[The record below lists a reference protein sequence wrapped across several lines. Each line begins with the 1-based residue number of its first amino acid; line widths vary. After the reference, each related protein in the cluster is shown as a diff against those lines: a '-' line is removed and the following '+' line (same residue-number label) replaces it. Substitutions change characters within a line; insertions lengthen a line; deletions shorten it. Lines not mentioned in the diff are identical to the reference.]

1 MRRGRLGVVRGLF
14 AGLLVASA
22 GVATS
27 GEPAAAAT
35 NGTWAVTSTPSNVR
49 AVHATLLRT
58 GKVLLVAGSGNDRND
73 FNAGTFKT
81 SIWDPAT
88 GNLTAVS
95 TPWDAFCSGHVALAD
110 GRILIAGGSGGYSSP
125 STNYQPSG
133 TKKAYLFD
141 PATSRYQAVPN
152 MHVARWYPTLTELGD
167 GRVFA
172 LGGLDDTGQYTS
184 QSEIFD
190 GSSWSTP
197 ANGPSSYVYQPMYP
211 ALHQMRDGRLFY
223 SGVNTFGSNAAEV
236 PPGLF
241 DVNTSAYTNVPGLT
255 DDQRRDQGASVLL
268 PPAQDQRVMVI
279 GGGDHSNDVNA
290 VSTTAIA
297 DLKVPNPM
305 FTPGPSIDSNKIY
318 VSAVVLPDSTVLQT
332 GGAAKSVVFSGA
344 PVLSAQIFQPK
355 TNTWT
360 SVAAPSVAR
369 MYHSSAVLLPDGRVA
384 TFGGNPTNSF
394 EMRIE
399 VFTPP
404 YLETGTA
411 RPTLASSGVTDLHYG
426 DYTTFATTQAAP
438 IARAVLV
445 RPASTTHESDPN
457 QRLVDLG
464 MTRTATG
471 VSVTMPS
478 EPNLAPPGW
487 YMVFVVDSN
496 GVPSAAQWVRLAGAG
511 VTTRGGYTL
520 DGFGGLHPFAVGGGS
535 AAPAAT
541 GAPYWPGWDI
551 ARAVARRADRR
562 SGYVLDGLGGVHRF
576 ASSGTALPPAVS
588 GAAYWK
594 DWDIARGIALLPDG
608 SGGYTLDGFGGV
620 HPFRI
625 GAGLMPPPVTGAPY
639 WPGQDRARGITVLP
653 DGSGG
658 YIVDSRGAISR
669 FRIGT
674 GKPALPTVQ
683 RPYAPVGAPVR
694 GIAVQRNGAAGFVLD
709 GFGGV
714 HGFAV
719 AGGLPLPITGA
730 PSWPGWSIAR
740 GIAI

>member
-1 MRRGRLGVVRGLF
+1 MAGGLITGLLLATMGVVAMSAP
-14 AGLLVASA
+14 AG
-22 GVATS
+22 
-27 GEPAAAAT
+27 AAT
-35 NGTWAVTSTPSNVR
+35 NGSWAVTSTPSDVR

-125 STNYQPSG
+125 STNSQPSG

-141 PATSRYQAVPN
+141 PATSQYLAVPD
-152 MHVARWYPTLTELGD
+152 MHLARWYPTMTELGD

-172 LGGLDDTGQYTS
+172 LGGLDETGHYTS

-190 GSSWSTP
+190 GSTWSAP

-211 ALHQMRDGRLFY
+211 ALHQMRDGRLFF
-223 SGVNTFGSNAAEV
+223 SGVNTFGSNAAEA

-241 DVNTSAYTNVPGLT
+241 DVNTHAYTNVPGLT

-279 GGGDHSNDVNA
+279 GGGDHSNDVSA
-290 VSTTAIA
+290 VSSTAIA
-297 DLKVPNPM
+297 DLKAQNPT
-305 FTPGPSIDSNKIY
+305 FTPGPSIDSNKMY

-332 GGAAKSVVFSGA
+332 GGAAKSVVFSGT
-344 PVLSAQIFQPK
+344 PVLSAQIFDPK
-355 TNTWT
+355 TNSWT
-360 SVAAPSVAR
+360 NVAAPSVAR
-369 MYHSSAVLLPDGRVA
+369 VYHSSAVLLPDGRVA
-384 TFGGNPTNSF
+384 TFGGNPSNSF

-411 RPTLASSGVTDLHYG
+411 RPTLTRSGATDLHYG

-438 IARAVLV
+438 IKRAVLM

-471 VSVTMPS
+471 VSITMPS

-487 YMVFVVDSN
+487 YMVFVVDAN
-496 GVPSAAQWVRLAGAG
+496 GVPSAAKWVHLAGAG
-511 VTTRGGYTL
+511 VTARGGYTL
-520 DGFGGLHPFAVGGGS
+520 DGFGGLHPFSVGGGS
-535 AAPAAT
+535 AAPVVDR
-541 GAPYWPGWDI
+541 GPYWPGWDI
-551 ARAVARRADRR
+551 ARSVARRADRR
-562 SGYVLDGLGGVHRF
+562 SGYVLDGLGGVHPF
-576 ASSGTALPPAVS
+576 ASSGAALPPDVS

-608 SGGYTLDGFGGV
+608 TGGYTVDGFGGI

-625 GAGLMPPPVTGAPY
+625 GAGPMPPQVTGGPY

-658 YIVDSRGAISR
+658 YIVDSSGAIRR

-674 GKPALPTVQ
+674 GLPALPVV
-683 RPYAPVGAPVR
+683 RSPYAPVGAPVR

-709 GFGGV
+709 GFGGL
-714 HGFAV
+714 HGYAI
-719 AGGLPLPITGA
+719 AGGVPLPITGA
-730 PSWPGWSIAR
+730 PYWPGWAIAR
-740 GIAI
+740 GLAI